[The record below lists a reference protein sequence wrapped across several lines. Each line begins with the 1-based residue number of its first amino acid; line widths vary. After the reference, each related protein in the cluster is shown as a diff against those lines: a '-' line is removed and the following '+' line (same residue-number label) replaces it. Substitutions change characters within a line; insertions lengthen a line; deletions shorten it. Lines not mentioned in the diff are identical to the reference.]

1 MIRCF
6 IMQQV
11 RNGGFLSAH
20 LAAALSQS
28 ASMFGWTS
36 LDGIEIPFVQRSD
49 GQTFFPV
56 RIAERKFLSQFANIN
71 HFNVQNPLLSHYMYE
86 AEALALTSS
95 GCGEVFTSRDLLV
108 NLEDF
113 RRFFEQVKEKCT
125 QDSSKKVTAVGGWV
139 QINNTVVPYI
149 IKDDSVMVPLAI
161 VRCAAGLL
169 VGRDVP
175 VVFPAEDECRF
186 LNDSCKSAGISFDFT
201 TTTELVELVLM
212 SCMCDQRPFVRQL
225 PNGNPFSVAEAIAE
239 EGSDKVSA
247 STGVSGLQPSNP
259 LPENTI
265 SVTPAVYTSVSCGQ
279 QPWLANGSNSKRIQ
293 IVDTHSLSQ
302 DVSEYKPEPSAA
314 NVSFESSPTQFP
326 FPARYVFGR
335 YIRPASVGPQN
346 LPPSPN
352 MFVTTAIGGSK
363 PMPKDQ
369 FESSGTP
376 HKYTDYQNALT
387 FADQLRQQLTDTCKN
402 NMQVTGANDSSREPP
417 LVRNRT
423 PPNNMQVTAANDSSR
438 EPPLVQN
445 RTPPNNMQLTAAN
458 NASREQPLVRNRTP
472 PNILARKTTQKRPH
486 SQIDV
491 TRALHESATDEVRV
505 RIF

>member
-1 MIRCF
+1 MLYCSLRLLCTVVSVSVILCF

-11 RNGGFLSAH
+11 RNGGF
-20 LAAALSQS
+20 AANIAAVLSQS

-225 PNGNPFSVAEAIAE
+225 PNGNPFSVADPVAE
-239 EGSDKVSA
+239 EVSNKVIEATGISDM
-247 STGVSGLQPSNP
+247 QPSNP
-259 LPENTI
+259 LPENT
-265 SVTPAVYTSVSCGQ
+265 VSVSPAPYSGVSCSQ
-279 QPWLANGSNSKRIQ
+279 QPCLANGSQSTGVQ
-293 IVDTHSLSQ
+293 ILNTHSLSQ
-302 DVSEYKPEPSAA
+302 DLSECKSEPSTVHAP
-314 NVSFESSPTQFP
+314 FDSSNTQLS
-326 FPARYVFGR
+326 AQYVLGP
-335 YIRPASVGPQN
+335 YLQPASLGPKH
-346 LPPSPN
+346 LPPCPN
-352 MFVTTAIGGSK
+352 VVVTSSFGVLNCSK
-363 PMPKDQ
+363 PMPTKDQ
-369 FESSGTP
+369 WESSGIQQ
-376 HKYTDYQNALT
+376 KYMDHQNAVT
-387 FADQLRQQLTDTCKN
+387 FADQQRQHITDTCKN
-402 NMQVTGANDSSREPP
+402 NMKVTSANY
-417 LVRNRT
+417 
-423 PPNNMQVTAANDSSR
+423 
-438 EPPLVQN
+438 
-445 RTPPNNMQLTAAN
+445 
-458 NASREQPLVRNRTP
+458 ASREEPLARNRTP
-472 PNILARKTTQKRPH
+472 PNIIATKTPKRPQ
-486 SQIDV
+486 SKIEV
-491 TRALHESATDEVRV
+491 AKPLRESATDEVRV
-505 RIF
+505 RTF

>member
-1 MIRCF
+1 MLYCSLRLLCTVVSVSVILCF

-11 RNGGFLSAH
+11 RNGGF
-20 LAAALSQS
+20 AANIAAVLSQS

-201 TTTELVELVLM
+201 TATELVELVLM
-212 SCMCDQRPFVRQL
+212 SCMCDQRPVVRQL
-225 PNGNPFSVAEAIAE
+225 PHGNPFSVAEPVAE
-239 EGSDKVSA
+239 EVSNKVSKI
-247 STGVSGLQPSNP
+247 TGISDMQPSNP
-259 LPENTI
+259 LPESTF
-265 SVTPAVYTSVSCGQ
+265 SVTPPQYLGLSSSQ
-279 QPWLANGSNSKRIQ
+279 QPWITNGPHSTDIQ
-293 IVDTHSLSQ
+293 IVDTHTLSQ
-302 DVSEYKPEPSAA
+302 DANECKPEKSAVR
-314 NVSFESSPTQFP
+314 VSFDSSTTQFP
-326 FPARYVFGR
+326 FPAQHVFDRYLRTV
-335 YIRPASVGPQN
+335 SCGPTK

-352 MFVTTAIGGSK
+352 VVVTSAFGGSNSSK
-363 PMPKDQ
+363 PMAKDQ
-369 FESSGTP
+369 RESSREQQ
-376 HKYTDYQNALT
+376 KYTDCQNALT
-387 FADQLRQQLTDTCKN
+387 FADPLRQQRTDTCKN
-402 NMQVTGANDSSREPP
+402 NVQVI
-417 LVRNRT
+417 
-423 PPNNMQVTAANDSSR
+423 AAND
-438 EPPLVQN
+438 
-445 RTPPNNMQLTAAN
+445 
-458 NASREQPLVRNRTP
+458 ASREQPQVRNRTP
-472 PNILARKTTQKRPH
+472 PNILARKTPKRPR
-486 SQIDV
+486 SKID
-491 TRALHESATDEVRV
+491 TTKILHESATDEVRV
-505 RIF
+505 RTF